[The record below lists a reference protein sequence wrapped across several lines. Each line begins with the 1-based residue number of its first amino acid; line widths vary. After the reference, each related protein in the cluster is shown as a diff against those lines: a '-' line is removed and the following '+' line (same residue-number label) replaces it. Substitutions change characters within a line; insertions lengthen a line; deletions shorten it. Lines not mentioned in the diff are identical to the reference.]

1 MSAINAHG
9 KIILI
14 MIVWIKAAH
23 SDENDNIK
31 QKRIA
36 YGGIFVTKFINYF
49 ENRSYG
55 DNVQEI
61 LFREFCLK
69 DGYHDKLLHYGKK
82 RKIIDCAVVADYP
95 TALKLDVQEYGKYI
109 ASLYLDRSKSFG
121 DLKIKDFDS
130 DNFSKDLEFFFKEIG
145 LL

>member
-1 MSAINAHG
+1 M
-9 KIILI
+9 K
-14 MIVWIKAAH
+14 VWNTAVH

-31 QKRIA
+31 QKMIA
-36 YGGIFVTKFINYF
+36 YGSIFVTKFKQFF

-69 DGYHDKLLHYGKK
+69 DGYHDKELHYGKK
-82 RKIIDCAVVADYP
+82 RKIIDSAVVVDYP
-95 TALKLDVQEYGKYI
+95 TALKLDVREYGKYI
-109 ASLYLDRSKSFG
+109 ASLYLDRSKTFG
-121 DLKIKDFDS
+121 DLKIQGFDS
-130 DNFSKDLEFFFKEIG
+130 DTFVNDFELFFKENG